1 MQHQN
6 YLNAITSLISA
17 LQQHVQTRYDA
28 ALYDISASVEV
39 LVSEVY
45 RVTDGLQLTN
55 KNQIL
60 VTFPAIDLADELNG
74 VAMQVTANVTT
85 QKWKETINKFEK
97 HNLDKIYKRLYIVG
111 FCKAVRPRTLA
122 SYVTVEGP
130 QAFLGKLRTLQ
141 TDALIQIEK
150 LLRESYDFSALSP
163 LKDEHC
169 FGVVLKVINRD
180 AIRHGMSVEGSY
192 DDMAQG
198 LREIREIITVGRI
211 TNKNIFAKPLYQYS
225 SPYSDA
231 LTKIDLNISK
241 ILGELNRARRGPR
254 HYSLTQR
261 AARLI
266 DSWKEQII
274 SDTNDICQ
282 KLGRKERLYRM
293 RG

>member
-17 LQQHVQTRYDA
+17 LQQHVQTRYAA

-55 KNQIL
+55 KNQL
-60 VTFPAIDLADELNG
+60 SVTFPAIDLADDLNG

-85 QKWKETINKFEK
+85 QKWKETINKFER

-111 FCKAVRPRTLA
+111 FCNAVRPKTLPT
-122 SYVTVEGP
+122 YVTVEGP
-130 QAFLGKLRTLQ
+130 QDFLGKLRTLQ

-169 FGVVLKVINRD
+169 FGVVLKVIDRD
-180 AIRHGMSVEGSY
+180 AIRHGMKVEGSF

-198 LREIREIITVGRI
+198 LKEIREIITVGRI
-211 TNKNIFAKPLYQYS
+211 TNKNIYAKPLSQYS
-225 SPYSDA
+225 SPYGDA
-231 LTKIDLNISK
+231 LAKIDLSISK
-241 ILGELNRARRGPR
+241 ILAELNRARRGPH

-261 AARLI
+261 AMRLI
-266 DSWKEQII
+266 DSSKEQII
-274 SDTNDICQ
+274 SDTNDLCQ